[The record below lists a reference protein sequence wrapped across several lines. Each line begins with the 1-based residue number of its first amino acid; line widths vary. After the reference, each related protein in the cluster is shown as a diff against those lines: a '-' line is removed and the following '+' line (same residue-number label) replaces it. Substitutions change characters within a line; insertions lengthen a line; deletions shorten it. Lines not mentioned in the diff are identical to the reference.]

1 MRILHVAAEIY
12 PLVKTGGLA
21 DVAAALPVALAK
33 RGLDVRVL
41 LPGLPGILGGVTE
54 LEPVIRI
61 GPAFGA
67 ALVTLRCGRLPDSGL
82 SAYVIDAPFLY
93 QREGSAY
100 VGPDGRD
107 WSDNHRRFALL
118 GWIAAHLAAGE
129 LDPGW
134 RPDVI
139 HAHDWHAAL
148 APLYIAQSPGLRT
161 KTVFTV
167 HNLAFQG
174 RFASECLAELALPI
188 GQLTPPGIEFHGG
201 ISFMK
206 AGLVCARKVTTV
218 SPTYAR
224 EICTPEFG
232 YGLDGVLRDRG
243 ADLSGILNGVD
254 YAVWNPSDA
263 AIASP
268 YRADDLAGKRACKGA
283 LQRELGLS
291 CDAASPLFLVVS
303 RLFVQKGMDLL
314 LAALPDLLDAGGQL
328 AVLGAGDG
336 ELEAGFRRAAAAHP
350 GRVALHAGYDEA
362 MAHRFI
368 AGGDALAVPSRFE
381 PCGLTQLYALRYGT
395 LPLVRRVGGLAD
407 TVIDASAD
415 NLAADRATGFVFNEA
430 TGEAVGKRLREACA
444 LYRQPTGLAA
454 GPTARDGAEFF
465 VGRFSGPLR
474 SALPQAVRPRKSGAV
489 ATATCCR

>member
-21 DVAAALPVALAK
+21 DVVAALPPALAR
-33 RGLDVRVL
+33 RGLDVRIL
-41 LPGLPGILGGVTE
+41 LPGLPGILGGMTG
-54 LEPVIRI
+54 LEPVIRF

-67 ALVTLRCGRLPDSGL
+67 AVITLLRGRLPDSGL
-82 SAYVIDAPFLY
+82 AAYVIDAPFLY
-93 QREGSAY
+93 QRAGNAY

-107 WSDNHRRFALL
+107 WSDNYRRFALL
-118 GWIAAHLAAGE
+118 GWVAAHLAAGE
-129 LDPGW
+129 LDPAW

-139 HAHDWHAAL
+139 HAHDWHASL
-148 APLYIAQSPGLRT
+148 APLYVAQSPGLST
-161 KTVFTV
+161 ATVLTI

-174 RFASECLAELALPI
+174 RFPSECLAELALPV

-206 AGLVCARKVTTV
+206 AGLVHSRKVTTV

-254 YAVWNPSDA
+254 YAVWNPADA

-268 YRADDLAGKRACKGA
+268 YRADDLAGKRVCKRA

-291 CDAASPLFLVVS
+291 CDAAGPLVVVVS

-314 LAALPDLLDAGGQL
+314 LAALPDLLGEGAQL

-336 ELEAGFRRAAAAHP
+336 DLEAGFRRAAAAHP
-350 GRVALHAGYDEA
+350 ERVALHAGYDEA
-362 MAHRFI
+362 LAHRFI
-368 AGGDALAVPSRFE
+368 AGGDVLAVPSRFE

-407 TVIDASAD
+407 TVVDASAD
-415 NLAADRATGFVFNEA
+415 NLAADRATGFVFGEA
-430 TGEAVGKRLREACA
+430 TAEAVGRRVREACA
-444 LYRQPTGLAA
+444 LYRQAPVWQQVQRRAMAQNFSWDDSAVHYAA
-454 GPTARDGAEFF
+454 LYR
-465 VGRFSGPLR
+465 RL
-474 SALPQAVRPRKSGAV
+474 
-489 ATATCCR
+489 

>member
-21 DVAAALPVALAK
+21 DVVAALPPALAR

-41 LPGLPGILGGVTE
+41 LPGLPGILGGVSG
-54 LEPVIRI
+54 LEPVIRF

-67 ALVTLRCGRLPDSGL
+67 AVVTLLRGRLPDSGL
-82 SAYVIDAPFLY
+82 AAYVIDAPFLY
-93 QREGSAY
+93 QRAGSAY

-118 GWIAAHLAAGE
+118 GWVGAHLAAGE
-129 LDPGW
+129 LDADW
-134 RPDVI
+134 RPDVM
-139 HAHDWHAAL
+139 HAHDWHAGL
-148 APLYIAQSPGLRT
+148 APLYLAQSPGLPT

-174 RFASECLAELALPI
+174 RFPSECLAELALPV
-188 GQLTPPGIEFHGG
+188 GSLTPPGIEFHGG

-206 AGLVCARKVTTV
+206 AGLVHSRKVTTV

-254 YAVWNPSDA
+254 YAVWNPVDA

-268 YRADDLAGKRACKGA
+268 YRADDLAGKRLCKRA
-283 LQRELGLS
+283 LQRELGLAD
-291 CDAASPLFLVVS
+291 DAAGPLFVVVS

-314 LAALPDLLDAGGQL
+314 LAALPDLLDVGGQL

-350 GRVALHAGYDEA
+350 ERVALHVGYDEA
-362 MAHRFI
+362 LAHRFI
-368 AGGDALAVPSRFE
+368 AGGDVLAVPSRFE

-407 TVIDASAD
+407 TVIDANAD
-415 NLAADRATGFVFNEA
+415 NLASDRATGFVFGDA
-430 TGEAVGKRLREACA
+430 TGEAVGRRVREACA
-444 LYRQPTGLAA
+444 LYRQAPIWQQVQRRAMA
-454 GPTARDGAEFF
+454 QN
-465 VGRFSGPLR
+465 FSWDD
-474 SALPQAVRPRKSGAV
+474 SAVRYEALYRSL
-489 ATATCCR
+489 

>member
-21 DVAAALPVALAK
+21 DVVAALPVALAR
-33 RGLDVRVL
+33 RGFDVRVL
-41 LPGLPGILGGVTE
+41 LPGLPGIIGGVSD
-54 LEPVIRI
+54 LQPVMRI

-67 ALVTLRCGRLPDSGL
+67 ALVTLYYGRLPGSGL

-93 QREGSAY
+93 QRAGSAY

-107 WSDNHRRFALL
+107 WSDNYRRFALL
-118 GWIAAHLAAGE
+118 GWVAAHLAAGE
-129 LDPGW
+129 LDPAW
-134 RPDVI
+134 RPDVM
-139 HAHDWHAAL
+139 HAHDWHAGL
-148 APLYIAQSPGLRT
+148 APLYLAQSPGLPT

-174 RFASECLAELALPI
+174 RFANECLVELGLPI
-188 GQLTPPGIEFHGG
+188 GQLTPPGVEFHGG

-206 AGLVCARKVTTV
+206 AGLVYARKVTTV

-254 YAVWNPSDA
+254 YAVWNPADA

-268 YRADDLAGKRACKGA
+268 YRADDLAGKHVCKRA

-291 CDAASPLFLVVS
+291 CNAAAPLVVVVS

-314 LAALPDLLDAGGQL
+314 LDALPDLLDAGGQL

-336 ELEAGFRRAAAAHP
+336 ELEGGFRRAAAAQP
-350 GRVALHAGYDEA
+350 GRVALHVGYDEA
-362 MAHRFI
+362 LAHRFI
-368 AGGDALAVPSRFE
+368 AGGDVLAVPSRFE

-407 TVIDASAD
+407 TVIDANAD
-415 NLAADRATGFVFNEA
+415 NLAADRATGFVFAEA
-430 TGEAVGKRLREACA
+430 SGEAVGKRLREACA
-444 LYRQPTGLAA
+444 LYRQPPVWQQVQRRAMAQNFSWDDSAA
-454 GPTARDGAEFF
+454 HYE
-465 VGRFSGPLR
+465 
-474 SALPQAVRPRKSGAV
+474 ALYRKL
-489 ATATCCR
+489 